1 MICILRWNSRKPFVL
16 LRQEK
21 EMALMTNGWKS
32 KNEKSAIRPIDVNY
46 HYVLSNRLLIV
57 SSLLSFTLRSDAKSK
72 NKWKFE
78 IRRWEGRGL
87 GPVIGMLVGKGIVL
101 LKRCEDASK
110 NGLGWLGTDSEW
122 MGWFWMN
129 GLRTDGL
136 TNGWTDQ
143 WMDTPTYRDART
155 HLIMVWGG

>member
-1 MICILRWNSRKPFVL
+1 MDNRQMNGHIHFQEFEDGTNFSKTGFIWKVFFKNFGMICILRWNGRIPSVL
-16 LRQEK
+16 LRQGK

-46 HYVLSNRLLIV
+46 HYVLSNRLLII

-72 NKWKFE
+72 NKRKFE

-110 NGLGWLGTDSEW
+110 NGLGWLGTD
-122 MGWFWMN
+122 
-129 GLRTDGL
+129 
-136 TNGWTDQ
+136 
-143 WMDTPTYRDART
+143 
-155 HLIMVWGG
+155 

>member
-1 MICILRWNSRKPFVL
+1 MRPLHTYTLTNAYTVLGNSFFFSFLWMGNCLMNGHIHLQRFEDGTNFSKTGFIWKVFFKNFGMICILRWNSQKPFVL

-72 NKWKFE
+72 N
-78 IRRWEGRGL
+78 
-87 GPVIGMLVGKGIVL
+87 
-101 LKRCEDASK
+101 
-110 NGLGWLGTDSEW
+110 
-122 MGWFWMN
+122 
-129 GLRTDGL
+129 
-136 TNGWTDQ
+136 
-143 WMDTPTYRDART
+143 
-155 HLIMVWGG
+155 